1 MIVTSQIIKQVPQID
16 GRIDVTE
23 RHTYDDGATQ
33 DINYLADSGVDLQLV
48 IEQRAININAV
59 IQAKELALVEAMN
72 FEVPLHKAE
81 FRDLFT
87 QEERES
93 IDEFNATYLDNPAL
107 TVEQKRAIRSG
118 LAYYT
123 DAKRIY
129 LSNPQTIATLY
140 MYEALGLIGSGRV
153 LEILNG

>member
-1 MIVTSQIIKQVPQID
+1 MIVSSEIISQVPQVD

-33 DINYLADSGVDLQLV
+33 DINYLADPTLDLQLV
-48 IEQRAININAV
+48 ASQRAANINAA
-59 IQAKELALVEAMN
+59 IQAKELALAEAMN

-87 QEERES
+87 ATEREN
-93 IDEFNATYLDNPAL
+93 IDEFNATYLDSQIL
-107 TVEQKRAIRSG
+107 TAEQKRAIRSG
-118 LAYYT
+118 LAYYA

-129 LSNPQTIATLY
+129 LSNMQTIATVQ
-140 MYEALGLIGSGRV
+140 MYEALGLIGSGRAV
-153 LEILNG
+153 EILNA

>member
-1 MIVTSQIIKQVPQID
+1 MIISSEIINQVTQAD

-33 DINYLADSGVDLQLV
+33 DISYLADAALDLQL
-48 IEQRAININAV
+48 ILEQRATSINTA
-59 IQAKELALVEAMN
+59 IQLKEAALAEANN
-72 FEVPLHKAE
+72 FELPLHKAE

-87 QEERES
+87 QSEREN
-93 IDEFNATYLDNPAL
+93 IDEFNATYLDNPLL
-107 TVEQKRAIRSG
+107 TTEQKRAIRSG

-129 LSNPQTIATLY
+129 LSNPQTISTVQ
-140 MYEALGLIGSGRV
+140 MYEALGLIGAGRAV
-153 LEILNG
+153 EILNG